1 MVDFWLCVSLAALDT
16 CNPNFTLCEVKSY
29 LFYMDLKEAEML
41 ALYIFLKLS
50 TCFYSGRC

>member
-41 ALYIFLKLS
+41 ALYILLKLS